1 MRTTARPS
9 SCKPS
14 TAETASLRTCLPE
27 PPCCKVEH
35 AAAHLHTCSC
45 TRARDPDVRLP
56 LSVLARDCDSGLN
69 SQLSYF
75 VQSADFDITPGGVVN
90 PARRLD
96 YERPNHVYEF
106 VVVAVDA
113 GTPPRTGTA
122 SVRIR
127 VANSNDEPPVF
138 SQSVYVCLGYPPA
151 AKRSYSISSS
161 SICFHSSAYSLIPPS
176 TSHLHH

>member
-9 SCKPS
+9 SCTPS
-14 TAETASLRTCLPE
+14 TAETASPRTCQPE
-27 PPCCKVEH
+27 PPCCKVE
-35 AAAHLHTCSC
+35 
-45 TRARDPDVRLP
+45 RARPAQP
-56 LSVLARDCDSGLN
+56 LRSCSGVLTCVCVCICVCVSVVARDCDSGLN

-75 VQSADFDITPGGVVN
+75 VQSADFDVTPGGVVN
-90 PARRLD
+90 PTRRLD

-127 VANSNDEPPVF
+127 VANSNDEAPVF
-138 SQSVYVCLGYPPA
+138 SQSVYVCLLP
-151 AKRSYSISSS
+151 RSSQMV
-161 SICFHSSAYSLIPPS
+161 
-176 TSHLHH
+176 